1 VRNFVSLL
9 LSLSKDG
16 VMEAQII
23 GDPGYPA
30 SSAAREATRWNND
43 LLGESAAF
51 RQSRRKNFQPRE

>member
-23 GDPGYPA
+23 GDPGYQRIECCTRGN
-30 SSAAREATRWNND
+30 SLEQRFAT
-43 LLGESAAF
+43 
-51 RQSRRKNFQPRE
+51 